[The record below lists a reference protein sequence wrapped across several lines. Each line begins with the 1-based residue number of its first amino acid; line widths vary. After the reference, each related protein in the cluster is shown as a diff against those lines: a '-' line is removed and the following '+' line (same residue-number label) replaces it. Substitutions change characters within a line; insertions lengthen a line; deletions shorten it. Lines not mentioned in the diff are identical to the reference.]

1 MRAYTFRPLAALVH
15 VNPKTPLSGVLEFVC
30 GDDTVSFMMSRSEI
44 EVLQETISDA
54 LSKAPTRTRPRSSS
68 SSHMPRNK

>member
-1 MRAYTFRPLAALVH
+1 MRTHTFTPLVALVH

-30 GDDTVSFMMSRSEI
+30 GDDTVSFVMSRSEI

-54 LSKAPTRTRPRSSS
+54 LSKAPTCTRPWSSS
-68 SSHMPRNK
+68 SSATPRNK